1 MELGAD
7 RKSLAMLGAALAVLA
22 VVVYFQY
29 FRQAPDPLPA
39 GLETV
44 LPAAA
49 PTDLAEVVIPAPPP
63 AARQRGGRF
72 RPRVGGRGS
81 DDPPDP
87 LTADTSLRTG
97 LLEKIRSIEVPSVD
111 RDIFNF
117 GRPKPPAGPPQPEVR
132 QAQAVLDRAMAK
144 KPVAAP
150 KPPPKKAP
158 VVATVRPPDWKY
170 FGLASQGDAA
180 PKRAFLLDGEEILVG
195 ARGSVLNGRYRIESI
210 GMEVVVLADLE
221 ANQEFSIDLEVPR

>member
-7 RKSLAMLGAALAVLA
+7 KRSVAKLGAALAVLA
-22 VVVYFQY
+22 VVVYFQ
-29 FRQAPDPLPA
+29 FLRETPAALPA
-39 GLETV
+39 G
-44 LPAAA
+44 PAAGRTGSG
-49 PTDLAEVVIPAPPP
+49 PAEVAAAAIPAPAPS
-63 AARQRGGRF
+63 ARQRGGQF

-87 LTADTSLRTG
+87 LTADTTLHTAV
-97 LLEKIRSIEVPSVD
+97 LDKIRSIEVPSVD

-117 GRPKPPAGPPQPEVR
+117 GRPKPPAGPPEPEAR
-132 QAQAVLDRAMAK
+132 QAQAALNRAMEK
-144 KPVAAP
+144 KVVPAP
-150 KPPPKKAP
+150 KPPPKQSPP
-158 VVATVRPPDWKY
+158 VVTVRPPDWKY
-170 FGLASQGDAA
+170 FGLASQGDEV

-210 GMEVVVLADLE
+210 GVEAVVIADLE

>member
-7 RKSLAMLGAALAVLA
+7 RRSIAKLGAALAVLA
-22 VVVYFQY
+22 VVVYFQ
-29 FRQAPDPLPA
+29 FLR
-39 GLETV
+39 ET
-44 LPAAA
+44 PAALPTA
-49 PTDLAEVVIPAPPP
+49 PEPALPIAGSPEAAAATVSAPPP
-63 AARQRGGRF
+63 SARQRGGQF

-87 LTADTSLRTG
+87 LTADTTLRTAV
-97 LLEKIRSIEVPSVD
+97 LDKIRSIEVPSVD

-117 GRPKPPAGPPQPEVR
+117 GRPKPPAGPPEPEVR
-132 QAQAVLDRAMAK
+132 QAQAVLDRAMEK
-144 KPVAAP
+144 KVVPAP
-150 KPPPKKAP
+150 KPPPKQP
-158 VVATVRPPDWKY
+158 LSVVRVRPPDWKY
-170 FGLASQGDAA
+170 FGLASQGDDV

-210 GMEVVVLADLE
+210 GVEAVVIADLE